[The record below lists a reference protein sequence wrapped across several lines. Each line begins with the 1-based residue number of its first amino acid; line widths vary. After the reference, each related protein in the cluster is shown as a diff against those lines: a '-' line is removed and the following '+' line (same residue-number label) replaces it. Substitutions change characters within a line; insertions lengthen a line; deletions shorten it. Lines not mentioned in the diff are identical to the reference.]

1 MLAGL
6 LSASGGC
13 LADGE
18 DQLPKRQFGGQIVY
32 STSQIFTMSA
42 TAPSARHRLTAPPG
56 PHFDP
61 EFSPDGMKIVYRDSH
76 LGINHGDEIYLMNS
90 DGSNKV
96 NLTRTADND
105 WSPTFSPNGR
115 RIAYASEKDTLT
127 VCLWLM
133 DADGSRKRRLT
144 DQTDEY
150 PTWSADGLIAFSRL
164 SSGNGDIFVIRP
176 DGSDLRQLTSSAE
189 QDESPVFSPD
199 GRWIAFERG
208 FEGHR
213 DVWLMRADGSH
224 AHAIVATA
232 REEAQPAWS
241 PDGQTLLYARGGH
254 LYSLSR
260 DGSNPTSLGVRAT
273 IADWAA

>member
-1 MLAGL
+1 VAG
-6 LSASGGC
+6 
-13 LADGE
+13 GE
-18 DQLPKRQFGGQIVY
+18 DHLPKRQLSGQIVY
-32 STSQIFTMSA
+32 STSQIYIMSA
-42 TAPSARHRLTAPPG
+42 AAPSVRHQLTAPPG

-61 EFSPDGMKIVYRDSH
+61 EFSPGGMTIVYRDSH
-76 LGINHGDEIYLMNS
+76 LGINHGDEIYLMNR

-96 NLTRTADND
+96 NLTRTGDND

-127 VCLWLM
+127 VCLWVM
-133 DADGSRKRRLT
+133 DADGSHKRRLT

-150 PTWSADGLIAFSRL
+150 PTWSADGVIAFSRL

-199 GRWIAFERG
+199 GHWIAFERG

-224 AHAIVATA
+224 AHALVATA

-241 PDGQTLLYARGGH
+241 PDGETLLYARAGH
-254 LYSLSR
+254 LYSVNR
-260 DGSNPTSLGVRAT
+260 DGSNPTPLGVRGT

>member
-1 MLAGL
+1 
-6 LSASGGC
+6 
-13 LADGE
+13 
-18 DQLPKRQFGGQIVY
+18 
-32 STSQIFTMSA
+32 MSA
-42 TAPSARHRLTAPPG
+42 TAPSARRQLTAPPG

-61 EFSPDGMKIVYRDSH
+61 EFSPDGMETVYRDSH

-90 DGSNKV
+90 SGSNKV
-96 NLTRTADND
+96 NLTRTTDND
-105 WSPTFSPNGR
+105 WSPTFSPDGR
-115 RIAYASEKDTLT
+115 RIAYASEKGTFT

-133 DADGSRKRRLT
+133 DADGSHKRRLT
-144 DQTDEY
+144 NQTDES
-150 PTWSADGLIAFSRL
+150 PTWSAEGLIAFSRL
-164 SSGNGDIFVIRP
+164 SSGNGDIFVVRP

-232 REEAQPAWS
+232 CEEAQPAWS
-241 PDGQTLLYARGGH
+241 ADGETLLYARQGQ
-254 LYSLSR
+254 LYSFGR
-260 DGSNPTSLGVRAT
+260 DGSSPTPLGVRGT
-273 IADWAA
+273 IADWTSARDQSGSP